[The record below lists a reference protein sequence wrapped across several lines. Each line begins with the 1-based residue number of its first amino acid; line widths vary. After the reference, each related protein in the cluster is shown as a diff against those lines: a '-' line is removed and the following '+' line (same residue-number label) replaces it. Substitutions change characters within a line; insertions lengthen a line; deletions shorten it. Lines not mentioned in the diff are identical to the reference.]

1 MFVNIKSWNLD
12 SHIFA
17 IKEATFAEK
26 DSLYSA
32 SNYLI
37 ISADQGCQNGRHVV
51 EKAEKMQKK
60 TEKLLFYWSLVSMT
74 NKIKN
79 KGELIGKQQN
89 RQKYAIKFDSEIS
102 LCNKMLIF

>member
-1 MFVNIKSWNLD
+1 MD

-26 DSLYSA
+26 VSLYSA
-32 SNYLI
+32 YNYLI

-60 TEKLLFYWSLVSMT
+60 TEKSLFYWSLVSMT

-89 RQKYAIKFDSEIS
+89 RQKHAKKFDLEIS

>member
-17 IKEATFAEK
+17 IKEATFAK
-26 DSLYSA
+26 KVSLYSV

-37 ISADQGCQNGRHVV
+37 ISADERCQNGRHVV

-60 TEKLLFYWSLVSMT
+60 TEKLLFYWSVVFVT

-89 RQKYAIKFDSEIS
+89 RQKHAKKFDLEIS

>member
-1 MFVNIKSWNLD
+1 M
-12 SHIFA
+12 FA

-26 DSLYSA
+26 VSLYSV

-37 ISADQGCQNGRHVV
+37 ISADERCQNGRHVV
-51 EKAEKMQKK
+51 ERAEKMQKK
-60 TEKLLFYWSLVSMT
+60 TEKLLFHWSLVLLT

-89 RQKYAIKFDSEIS
+89 RQKYAIKFDLEIS
-102 LCNKMLIF
+102 LLNKMLIF

>member
-1 MFVNIKSWNLD
+1 MLFNVHCLQRIIRHRHHVETATFVNIKSRNLD

-17 IKEATFAEK
+17 IKEATFAK
-26 DSLYSA
+26 KVSLYSV

-37 ISADQGCQNGRHVV
+37 ISASERCQNGRHVV

-60 TEKLLFYWSLVSMT
+60 TEKLLFYWSVVFVT

-79 KGELIGKQQN
+79 KGELIGKQ
-89 RQKYAIKFDSEIS
+89 
-102 LCNKMLIF
+102 

>member
-1 MFVNIKSWNLD
+1 MNYSSQTPIIRHRHHVETDIIVNIKSWNLD
-12 SHIFA
+12 RHIFA

-26 DSLYSA
+26 VSLYSV

-37 ISADQGCQNGRHVV
+37 ISADERCQNGRHVV

-60 TEKLLFYWSLVSMT
+60 TEKLLFYWSVVFVT

-79 KGELIGKQQN
+79 KGELIGKQ
-89 RQKYAIKFDSEIS
+89 
-102 LCNKMLIF
+102 